1 MINSF
6 FVYVLKI
13 KLSLPN
19 ILYFAVNKQIS
30 HLFCLVCKLQASTDC
45 NNVATKVVA
54 GALSVQEKFATESK
68 SISLCTAIYK
78 KKLKDKIKG
87 NETLPLC
94 FYQPFILRRK
104 GGIFLSSST
113 ETVPDMGA
121 FTGFC
126 AVNAEG

>member
-1 MINSF
+1 M
-6 FVYVLKI
+6 
-13 KLSLPN
+13 
-19 ILYFAVNKQIS
+19 
-30 HLFCLVCKLQASTDC
+30 
-45 NNVATKVVA
+45 
-54 GALSVQEKFATESK
+54 QEKFATESK
-68 SISLCTAIYK
+68 SISLCTTIYK
-78 KKLKDKIKG
+78 KKTKKDKIKG

>member
-78 KKLKDKIKG
+78 EKTKRQNKRQR
-87 NETLPLC
+87 NVA
-94 FYQPFILRRK
+94 FV
-104 GGIFLSSST
+104 FLST
-113 ETVPDMGA
+113 FHFAKERRNIFVFVYGNGA
-121 FTGFC
+121 
-126 AVNAEG
+126 